1 MNLLRTLISLAS
13 LFAATAL
20 LSAKDFEG
28 HIKMEIRD
36 GKNATPLT
44 YSVKKDRMRM
54 DISVEE
60 ATMTSLVDFEKKEM
74 IMLMPGQKM
83 YMVMA
88 MQDVAEVAAKANT
101 GTPLEKTSETETILG
116 HLCTKYVSTERG
128 TTTEIWA
135 AEGIGTFMAANSSNN
150 PMKPA
155 ARNKWE
161 RELVEKGAFP
171 LRVVSRNRSGKE
183 TSRMEVVAI
192 EKKSIPD
199 SHFAIPEG
207 YQRFEMGGMMKGL
220 MKGLIPGAK

>member
-1 MNLLRTLISLAS
+1 MNFLRPLLSLACV
-13 LFAATAL
+13 LAATAL

-36 GKNATPLT
+36 GKNAMPLT

-54 DISVEE
+54 DLSAEGT
-60 ATMTSLVDFEKKEM
+60 TMTSLVDFEKKEM
-74 IMLMPGQKM
+74 IVLMPGQNM

-88 MQDVAEVAAKANT
+88 MQDVAGAASKANT

-116 HLCTKYVSTERG
+116 YLCTKYVSTERG
-128 TTTEIWA
+128 VTTEIWA
-135 AEGIGTFMAANSSNN
+135 AEGIGNFMAANSSGN
-150 PMKPA
+150 PMRQA

-161 RELVEKGAFP
+161 QDLVDKGAFP
-171 LRVVSRNRSGKE
+171 LRVVSRNRGGKE

-192 EKKSIPD
+192 DKRSVPD
-199 SHFAIPEG
+199 SHFAIPDG

-220 MKGLIPGAK
+220 MKGLVPGAK